1 MCLDVLRAAR
11 REPAAVEA
19 LLSELGADQ
28 RTLDLGGPA
37 SFAELHQAVLA
48 LAARQRL
55 PPDRGDVVDGDE
67 IPLASLVA
75 ALHRA

>member
-1 MCLDVLRAAR
+1 M
-11 REPAAVEA
+11 
-19 LLSELGADQ
+19 LSELGADQ

-37 SFAELHQAVLA
+37 SFAELHQAVLT
-48 LAARQRL
+48 LTARQRL
-55 PPDRGDVVDGDE
+55 TPDRGRVVDGDE